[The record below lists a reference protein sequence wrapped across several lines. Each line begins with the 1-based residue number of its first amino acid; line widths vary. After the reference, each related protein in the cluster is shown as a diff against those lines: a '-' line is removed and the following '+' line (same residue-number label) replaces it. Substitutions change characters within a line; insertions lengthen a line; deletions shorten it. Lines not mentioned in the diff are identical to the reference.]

1 MPPFSVQALARAT
14 IHLLGMT
21 LEEIKCFCEGKG
33 ATVRIESPVGAITCS
48 SKGIQIGATLFA
60 WQNDP
65 PPHASQRE
73 VLENADRFFVRP
85 KFGDEKEI
93 SRQKFERLLKM

>member
-1 MPPFSVQALARAT
+1 
-14 IHLLGMT
+14 MT

-33 ATVRIESPVGAITCS
+33 TTVRIESPVGTITCS

-60 WQNDP
+60 WQSDP

-73 VLENADRFFVRP
+73 VLEKADRFFIQP
-85 KFGDEKEI
+85 KFGDEKEVNHE
-93 SRQKFERLLKM
+93 RFEQLLKT